1 MSDPIVTLATCAE
14 LPDLDADEQ
23 ALPDAL
29 RERGL
34 EPRVSVWNDPDV
46 DWSQAGTVIVRSVRD
61 YAAHR
66 EEFRAWAHSIPRILN
81 QAQVMDWNSDKH
93 YLRELEARGL
103 PVIPTVW
110 LEPEQNLTKHQ
121 LHTRFPA
128 YGDFVVKPAISS
140 GGRGTGRY
148 TAIDPN
154 SRGEAIRH
162 AMSELEN
169 GRPVMVQ
176 RYLDQIDRSGETS
189 LIYLNGLASYQVEKD
204 PMLHPSFRSTEE
216 FHEEVVRSAATNSQE
231 WRWGDQIR
239 EIVHGYI
246 VDTCGRDELLLYNR
260 VDIVRGGPKD
270 AHEFYVL
277 EVSLIDGSLYLS
289 QNPTHLKKFADAI
302 AMRVHW

>member
-140 GGRGTGRY
+140 GGRGTGR
-148 TAIDPN
+148 
-154 SRGEAIRH
+154 
-162 AMSELEN
+162 
-169 GRPVMVQ
+169 
-176 RYLDQIDRSGETS
+176 
-189 LIYLNGLASYQVEKD
+189 
-204 PMLHPSFRSTEE
+204 
-216 FHEEVVRSAATNSQE
+216 
-231 WRWGDQIR
+231 
-239 EIVHGYI
+239 
-246 VDTCGRDELLLYNR
+246 
-260 VDIVRGGPKD
+260 
-270 AHEFYVL
+270 
-277 EVSLIDGSLYLS
+277 
-289 QNPTHLKKFADAI
+289 
-302 AMRVHW
+302 

>member
-1 MSDPIVTLATCAE
+1 M
-14 LPDLDADEQ
+14 
-23 ALPDAL
+23 
-29 RERGL
+29 
-34 EPRVSVWNDPDV
+34 WNDPDV

-231 WRWGDQIR
+231 WRWGEQIR
-239 EIVHGYI
+239 EIMHGYI